1 MTIYSYKTVD
11 KLINKYA
18 EHTDNFNNGG
28 IIEFYGSLCDNYILY
43 GDGLRTTIIRE
54 KYLNEWSSGN
64 TIIMYNKTPKKYQRI
79 IDLWLDGEE
88 EKAEKLFFAR

>member
-11 KLINKYA
+11 KLIKKYA

-28 IIEFYGSLCDNYILY
+28 IVTFYGGLCDNYILY
-43 GDGLRTTIIRE
+43 GDGLKTTIIRE
-54 KYLNEWSSGN
+54 KYLNEWSSGS
-64 TIIMYNKTPKKYQRI
+64 TIRMYNKTPKKYQRI
-79 IDLWLDGEE
+79 IDLWLECEE